1 MAGIYIHIPFC
12 KKKCNYCNFFSVT
25 SLKNKPEFIDALLKE
40 IEIQKNYLNKEIIKT
55 IYFGGG
61 TPSLLSQDEIN
72 KIIDKLYKYHTID
85 KDAEITLEANPDDLT
100 KNKIKKL
107 KNTPV
112 NRLSIGV
119 QSFFDYDLT
128 FLGRIHNAKQ
138 SYNAIK
144 YSQDAGF
151 DNLNIDLIYSIPNLS
166 NKNWKENLNI
176 SFSLQIPHISAY
188 NLTIEEKT
196 LLYILIKKSKI
207 RPVSEQQSIEQY
219 KILLKLMKKNNYIHY
234 EISNFCKKDHFSKHN
249 TNYWLH
255 KKYLGLGPCAHSFN
269 IISRQW
275 NIANISKYMQSIQN
289 KTITFEK
296 EILSLNQQ
304 YNEYILTLLRTMWGC
319 DIDFIKNTY
328 GKKYYNNFLKES
340 LQYIKNNPPQ
350 VNRIKN
356 TFFLTQNGKLFADK
370 IASDLF
376 VIDN

>member
-12 KKKCNYCNFFSVT
+12 KKKCNYCNFFS
-25 SLKNKPEFIDALLKE
+25 SIALKKKSEFIDALLKE
-40 IEIQKNYLNKEIIKT
+40 IEIQKNYLNKETIKT

-72 KIIDKLYKYHTID
+72 KIIDKLHKYHTID
-85 KDAEITLEANPDDLT
+85 KNAEITLEANPDDLT
-100 KNKIKKL
+100 KNKIKNL
-107 KNTPV
+107 KNTSV

-119 QSFFDYDLT
+119 QSFFDQDLT
-128 FLGRIHNAKQ
+128 FLSRIHNAKQ

-151 DNLNIDLIYSIPNLS
+151 DNLNIDLIYAIPNLS

-176 SFSLQIPHISAY
+176 SFSLQIPHISSY
-188 NLTIEEKT
+188 NLTVEDKT
-196 LLYILIKKSKI
+196 LLYLFIKKNKLS
-207 RPVSEQQSIEQY
+207 PVSEQQSIEQY
-219 KILLKLMKKNNYIHY
+219 KILLKLMEKNNYIHY
-234 EISNFCKKDHFSKHN
+234 EISNFCKKDRLSKHN

-275 NIANISKYMQSIQN
+275 NIANITKYIQSMQNQT
-289 KTITFEK
+289 KTFEK
-296 EILSLNQQ
+296 EILSLNQK
-304 YNEYILTLLRTMWGC
+304 YNEYILTSLRTMWGC
-319 DIDFIKNTY
+319 DIDFIKNNY

-340 LQYIKNNPPQ
+340 LQYIKNNSPQ
-350 VNRIKN
+350 MNRIKN
-356 TFFLTQNGKLFADK
+356 IFFLTQNGELFADK

-376 VIDN
+376 VVDN